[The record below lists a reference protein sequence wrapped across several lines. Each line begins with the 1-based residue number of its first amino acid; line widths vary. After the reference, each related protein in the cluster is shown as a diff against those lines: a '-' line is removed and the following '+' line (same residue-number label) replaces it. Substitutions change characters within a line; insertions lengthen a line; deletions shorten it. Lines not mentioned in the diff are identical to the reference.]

1 MSLVSG
7 MFTVTQSLL
16 LFILSQLTYVWAPGE
31 PPFAFPDFLGMSI
44 GGETGFR
51 SFRVEYHYNNPELDE
66 GAVDNSGI
74 NYYYSLEPREQTMSV
89 MQVGDPFVALYGTP
103 IADGTTSYLF
113 DCPSSCTNA
122 VLDEPVTVVRQALHM
137 HMSGVGTYSQ
147 QYRDGDLI
155 RTSKAEYYDFE
166 QQGAQAILQE
176 PFEIQPGDSF
186 KVNCFY
192 ENAAGTNRVFGLGS
206 SEEMCISYF
215 YYYPAKVTAS
225 GLPFVCGVGLADML
239 PECDI
244 TADSVIVTDDSS
256 QQLAAERVFGSASEE
271 CSADGGTDGSADGSS
286 ASKAT
291 THIMSLLAVI
301 AAICV

>member
-1 MSLVSG
+1 M
-7 MFTVTQSLL
+7 
-16 LFILSQLTYVWAPGE
+16 P
-31 PPFAFPDFLGMSI
+31 I

-51 SFRVEYHYNNPELDE
+51 SFRVEYHYNNPELDD

-74 NYYYSLEPREQTMSV
+74 NYYYSLEPREQTMGI

-113 DCPSSCTNA
+113 DCPSTCTNS
-122 VLDEPVTVVRQALHM
+122 VLDGPVTVVRQALHM

-155 RTSKAEYYDFE
+155 RTSKAEYYDFN

-206 SEEMCISYF
+206 YEEMCISYF
-215 YYYPAKVTAS
+215 FYYPAKITAS

-244 TADSVIVTDDSS
+244 TADAVTVTDDSS
-256 QQLAAERVFGSASEE
+256 QQLTNERVFGSASEQ
-271 CSADGGTDGSADGSS
+271 CPADSGTDGSNSS
-286 ASKAT
+286 ASKST
-291 THIMSLLAVI
+291 TSLMIVGPVVALMCAYI
-301 AAICV
+301 